1 LTAEAALFVWF
12 HAAADAAFELGA
24 QPDWNELHNI
34 DSLGAW
40 SEPSER
46 HSAHQKPGA
55 IPSRSRAFESMPVH
69 RSTIPE
75 AGTLKGGS
83 VALQQKQIEF
93 TECMYVYLAIKIV
106 AESISIA
113 GVPAAVAACD

>member
-1 LTAEAALFVWF
+1 ML
-12 HAAADAAFELGA
+12 
-24 QPDWNELHNI
+24 QPTLPS
-34 DSLGAW
+34 SLARSLIGMSYIKLIRWAHGEGKR
-40 SEPSER
+40 EPSER

-75 AGTLKGGS
+75 AATLKGGS

-93 TECMYVYLAIKIV
+93 TECMYVYLTIKIV